1 MTTQNETYKDFLAHQ
16 LKKMYHSYRLDGMGE
31 HEALDRAIKVW
42 ILENRAL

>member
-16 LKKMYHSYRLDGMGE
+16 LKMMYHNYRLDGLGE
-31 HEALDRAIKVW
+31 DEALDRAIKVW